1 MHGSIRS
8 QFHDSYAFV
17 VFTQKIAGTATHC
30 SRYEFFPPNGR
41 CFNEIIAWSCM
52 KNLFFI
58 GISACK
64 PDESLLSLKR
74 RLLTAIS
81 TIPIEFN
88 QIKNRLS
95 KLTQLQ
101 KDNLYAKLIDFA

>member
-1 MHGSIRS
+1 M
-8 QFHDSYAFV
+8 
-17 VFTQKIAGTATHC
+17 FTQKIAGTATHC
-30 SRYEFFPPNGR
+30 SRYEFFPPNGL
-41 CFNEIIAWSCM
+41 CSNEIIAWSCM

-58 GISACK
+58 GISACI
-64 PDESLLSLKR
+64 PDESLVSLKR

-88 QIKNRLS
+88 QMKNRLS

-101 KDNLYAKLIDFA
+101 KDNFYAKLIDFA